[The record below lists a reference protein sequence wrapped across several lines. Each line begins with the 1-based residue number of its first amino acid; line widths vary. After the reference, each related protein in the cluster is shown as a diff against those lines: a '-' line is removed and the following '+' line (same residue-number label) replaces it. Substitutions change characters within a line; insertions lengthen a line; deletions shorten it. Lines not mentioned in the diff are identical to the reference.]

1 MGRLKTVIFSL
12 VGIIL
17 TIALIFLL
25 TGMSVATFV
34 QQLFNALQYG
44 SFLALIALGYSMVYG
59 VLLLFNFTHGDIF
72 MVGAYIGLGVSIG
85 LMALVAWLGIPP
97 LPNWLLLALTIL
109 LAMLLTSFVG
119 MLVERI
125 GYRPLRGA
133 PRASA
138 AITGLMIGIILE
150 TGNLAL
156 LGAQRQRFPTLI
168 ERKPIDLE
176 KWLPL
181 DVTVT
186 NTKIMIV
193 ILSLLLMVLLHLFV
207 RRTKWGMAM
216 RAMAYDFVVV
226 PLMGVPLNTIAALT
240 FALGSALAAAAGI
253 FFGIAYPILEPYMG
267 LLVGWKAFV
276 AAILGG
282 RGSILGAALAG
293 FLLGFIEIFVAAI
306 FPSTLR
312 DVIAYTIILLI
323 LTFRPHGFFGEPYT
337 ARLRL

>member
-1 MGRLKTVIFSL
+1 MGRFRIA
-12 VGIIL
+12 IL
-17 TIALIFLL
+17 GLMATILIIALIFLL
-25 TGMSVATFV
+25 TGMSPAIFV
-34 QQLFNALQYG
+34 QQLLNALQCG
-44 SFLALIALGYSMVYG
+44 SFYALIALGYSMVYG

-85 LMALVAWLGIPP
+85 LMALVSWLGLPP
-97 LPNWLLLALTIL
+97 LPNWLVLALTIL

-150 TGNLAL
+150 TGNLVL
-156 LGAQRQRFPTLI
+156 LGAKRQRFPILI
-168 ERKPIDLE
+168 EPQPYHLGT
-176 KWLPL
+176 
-181 DVTVT
+181 VTVT

-193 ILSLLLMVLLHLFV
+193 FLSLLLMFGLHQFV

-240 FALGSALAAAAGI
+240 FGIGSALAAAAGI
-253 FFGIAYPILEPYMG
+253 FLGIAYPILEPYMG
-267 LLVGWKAFV
+267 VLYGWKAFV

-312 DVIAYTIILLI
+312 DVIAYSIILLI
-323 LTFRPHGFFGEPYT
+323 LTFRPHGFFGESYT